1 MSLEDKLATS
11 DLGLKGLTPIKGKG
25 TDISSTTH
33 AVDPTPGV
41 QGDETI
47 SFDSAYDLDGKTPSK
62 IKGSERSSD
71 THVYDPTPGSQ
82 GDEVVRF
89 KSAYAPPQSQTK
101 FASTAPG
108 GGNPSNFSS
117 DGPIT
122 RD

>member
-11 DLGLKGLTPIKGKG
+11 DLGLKGLTPTKGKG

-47 SFDSAYDLDGKTPSK
+47 SFDSVYDLDGKTPSK

-89 KSAYAPPQSQTK
+89 KSAYAPPQSQTN
-101 FASTAPG
+101 FSATTLG
-108 GGNPSNFSS
+108 GGKPSNFSS
-117 DGPIT
+117 DGPVT

>member
-11 DLGLKGLTPIKGKG
+11 DLGLKGLKPIKGKG

-47 SFDSAYDLDGKTPSK
+47 SFNSAYDLDGKTPSK

-89 KSAYAPPQSQTK
+89 KSAYAPPQSQTN
-101 FASTAPG
+101 FASTLLG